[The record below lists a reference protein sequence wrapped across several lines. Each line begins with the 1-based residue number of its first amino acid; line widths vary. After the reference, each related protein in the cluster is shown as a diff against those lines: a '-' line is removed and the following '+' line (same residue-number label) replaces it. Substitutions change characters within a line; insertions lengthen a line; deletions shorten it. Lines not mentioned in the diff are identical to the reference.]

1 VSKPGWIF
9 KAEALKIRELWALPA
24 YTYNYILM
32 AGSGV
37 FITFEGSEGCGKS
50 TQIGRIAD
58 FLCQKGLEVITLR
71 EPGGTPVGEAIR
83 HLLKHDAAA
92 AAMTPETELLLFA
105 ASRAQLVREAIRPAL
120 DRGAV
125 VLCDR
130 FLDSTTVYQGVARAL
145 DMTDVTAVNNVA
157 IGGLLPNLTL
167 LFDLDAAE
175 GRRRAERRAGPIDRM
190 EQEGGIF
197 YDAVRQGYLALA
209 QADEGRFAIIDASGS
224 EAQVEASIK
233 EILQERIHGLF

>member
-1 VSKPGWIF
+1 
-9 KAEALKIRELWALPA
+9 
-24 YTYNYILM
+24 
-32 AGSGV
+32 
-37 FITFEGSEGCGKS
+37 
-50 TQIGRIAD
+50 
-58 FLCQKGLEVITLR
+58 
-71 EPGGTPVGEAIR
+71 
-83 HLLKHDAAA
+83 
-92 AAMTPETELLLFA
+92 
-105 ASRAQLVREAIRPAL
+105 
-120 DRGAV
+120 
-125 VLCDR
+125 
-130 FLDSTTVYQGVARAL
+130 VARAL
-145 DMTDVTAVNNVA
+145 DMTDVTAVNNFA